1 MSRELFENNKPM
13 RKFLVSAFL
22 MGASMAFA
30 ATPPDTKVT
39 VNFTS
44 SKVETVLAEI
54 QKQSG
59 LSMVYSSAVSA
70 KWPKVTIKATKKAA
84 SNVLDE
90 VMALIGCTYTVKGN
104 IVTIIP
110 QKQSG
115 KMRVVKGV
123 VRDEHGEVLAG
134 VPICIGESRV
144 CTVTDA
150 DGFYTFDIPVE
161 KVMLK
166 FSYVGMKNKYE
177 LIAAG
182 QNAVV
187 RDIMLMPNANLDEV
201 VVTGYQDIKKTRMTG
216 AATKVPAKDLETRY
230 NSNVMENLEGR
241 VAGLSIYG
249 GEMKVRGV
257 SSLYATTNPLLV
269 VDGLP
274 VESSLNDLNPYDIET
289 INVLKDAAA
298 TAIYGARATNGVIV
312 VTTKGAKEKGKLQ
325 IDFAANL
332 TVTEKKNLDY
342 ADNHLMNATQ
352 QVAAE
357 SKYYDWYFN
366 GGEYSDPVSSAGQVI
381 SQGRPM
387 SPIFYGY
394 YQLAQGKIS
403 QSDLDAQLASL
414 ATNNYAKEYSDK
426 VLRQQVMQQY
436 NLSLRSMSDKSSQ
449 SVVVNFRHDN
459 SGIKNAF
466 ERRFNATYKGMF
478 HVTKWLTANVGLNAI
493 LDNSRATGSQYIDPF
508 YVPAYSTLY
517 DADGNTSYL
526 MPLKMQGTGNM
537 YAPDEQNTHLR
548 TMKYN
553 PMDEIYNDVVNV
565 SRQNLR
571 MNLDLNFKIWDGLTA
586 QAQFVYET
594 DRNNRRQY
602 ANADSYEARSLR
614 NAYTM
619 LDGDTYTYLTGEKG
633 GVLNSRIVNGTHW
646 TARGQLNYNKTFS
659 EKHNVSAIAGLE
671 FRETKYT
678 GDQSLQLGYDDQL
691 QSATTSTVDFSS
703 MAKTGYT
710 SNVFCQG
717 SYAAYQF
724 AYQRYLQP
732 GLAPYVENRHRYASG
747 YFNAQYTYDE
757 RYMAFASFRKD
768 YADVYGLDAKF
779 RGKPLWSVGVAWS
792 LGNESFVKENATWL
806 NSLKLRY
813 SYGVTGNIYQGAT
826 SYMTATTGNVNSLTK
841 LPYATVESPANPNLK
856 WEKTTTSNLGIDFAL
871 LNNRLTGSFDYYHKK
886 GTDVFSYKTLE
897 LNKGF
902 STMFVNAADVLNQ
915 GIELALNMQWFA
927 PSTPKSFSWNTALTY
942 AYNKNEVTK
951 VENASKTAADR
962 IRSPFVEGYP
972 SSALWSYRFAGI
984 GEYQGEQGKSLWY
997 DENGEKQGSVERNTP
1012 EVLEYS
1018 GQTDP
1023 KHILGL
1029 TNEWSFYGFRLG
1041 MTLAYYGG
1049 HKMRVLAQEE
1059 NSEYQRQG
1067 IVYGTY
1073 ADYFLNSWTPENAE
1087 STVPGFG
1094 QYGTGS
1100 LGSEATY
1107 SNMAIQDAAFLK
1119 VRNIV
1124 LGYDFT
1130 GEWLRKAHIHRL
1142 GLSFQINNPKAL
1154 WTANSQNIDPET
1166 LSVRTPSSYVFG
1178 LNIGF

>member
-1 MSRELFENNKPM
+1 MGKLLFENKPM

-22 MGASMAFA
+22 MGASVAFA

-70 KWPKVTIKATKKAA
+70 KWPKVTIKANKKTAA
-84 SNVLDE
+84 SVLE
-90 VMALIGCTYTVKGN
+90 QVMSLIDCTYSIKGN
-104 IVTIIP
+104 IVTIVP
-110 QKQSG
+110 QKKSG
-115 KMRVVKGV
+115 KTRTIKGY
-123 VRDEHGEVLAG
+123 VRDEQGEVLAG
-134 VPICIGESRV
+134 VPVCIGEGRV
-144 CTVTDA
+144 CTVTDV
-150 DGFYTFDIPVE
+150 DGLYSFDIPVE
-161 KVMLK
+161 KVTLK

-177 LIAAG
+177 QIPAG
-182 QNAVV
+182 SQLTKHDVV
-187 RDIMLMPNANLDEV
+187 LVPDADLDEV

-216 AATKVPAKDLETRY
+216 AATKVSAKDLETRY
-230 NSNVMENLEGR
+230 NSNIVENLEGR
-241 VAGLSIYG
+241 VAGLSTYG

-289 INVLKDAAA
+289 VNVLKDAAA

-342 ADNHLMNATQ
+342 ADNHLMNAAQ

-366 GGEYSDPVSSAGQVI
+366 GGEYNDPIASAGQAI
-381 SQGRPM
+381 AQGRPM
-387 SPIFYGY
+387 SPVFYGY
-394 YQLAQGKIS
+394 YQLAQGQIS
-403 QSDLDAQLASL
+403 KEALNAQLASL
-414 ATNNYAKEYSDK
+414 ANNDYAKEYSDK

-436 NLSLRSMSDKSSQ
+436 NLSLRSMTDKSSQ

-466 ERRFNATYKGMF
+466 ERRFYATYKGLF
-478 HVTKWLTANVGLNAI
+478 HVTDWLTANVGINAI
-493 LDNSRATGSQYIDPF
+493 LDSNRKTGSEYIDPF
-508 YVPAYSTLY
+508 LVPAYSTLY

-526 MPLKMQGTGNM
+526 MSLGMQGTGNM
-537 YAPDEQNTHLR
+537 YAPDEQNSHLR

-553 PMDEIYNDVVNV
+553 PIDEIYNDVVNTT
-565 SRQNLR
+565 RQNLR
-571 MNLDLNFKIWDGLTA
+571 MNLDLNAKIWDGLSA

-594 DRNNRRQY
+594 DRNTRRQY
-602 ANADSYEARSLR
+602 ANSDSYEARSLR

-619 LDGDTYTYLTGEKG
+619 LNGSDYTYLTGEKG
-633 GVLNSRIVNGTHW
+633 GVLNSLTVNGNHW
-646 TARGQLNYNKTFS
+646 TARGQLNYNKTFA
-659 EKHNVSAIAGLE
+659 EKHNVTAIAGLE

-678 GDQSLQLGYDDQL
+678 GDQGLQLGYDDQL
-691 QSATTSTVDFSS
+691 QSSTTATVDFSS

-710 SNVFCQG
+710 SNVLYQG
-717 SYAAYQF
+717 QYSAYQF

-732 GLAPYVENRHRYASG
+732 GLTPYVENRHRYASG

-779 RGKPLWSVGVAWS
+779 RGKPLWSAGVAWS
-792 LGNESFVKENATWL
+792 LGNEKFMKESAPWL

-826 SYMTATTGNVNSLTK
+826 SYMTATTGNINSLTK

-856 WEKTTTSNLGIDFAL
+856 WEKTTTSNVGVDFAMFD
-871 LNNRLTGSFDYYHKK
+871 NRLSGSFDYYHKK
-886 GTDVFSYKTLE
+886 GSDVFSYKTME

-902 STMFVNAADVLNQ
+902 ATMFVNAADVLNQ
-915 GIELALNMQWFA
+915 GVELTLNMQWFV
-927 PSTPKSFSWNTALTY
+927 PSTPKSFAWNTTLTY
-942 AYNKNEVTK
+942 AYNKNEVTN
-951 VENASKTAADR
+951 VENASKTARDL
-962 IRSPFVEGYP
+962 INNPFVKGYP

-984 GEYQGEQGKSLWY
+984 GEYNGEQGKSLWY
-997 DENGEKQGSVERNTP
+997 DENGDKQGTVERNTP
-1012 EVLEYS
+1012 DVLEYS

-1029 TNEWSFYGFRLG
+1029 SNEWHYYGFRLG
-1041 MTLAYYGG
+1041 LDLVYYGG
-1049 HKMRVLAQEE
+1049 HKMRVLPHLE

-1067 IVYGTY
+1067 LAYGTY
-1073 ADYFLNSWTPENAE
+1073 ADYFLNSWTPDNAE
-1087 STVPGFG
+1087 STIPGFG

-1107 SNMAIQDAAFLK
+1107 SNEAIHDASFIK
-1119 VRNIV
+1119 IRNIV
-1124 LGYDFT
+1124 FGYDFT
-1130 GEWLRKAHIHRL
+1130 GTWLRKAHINRL
-1142 GLSFQINNPKAL
+1142 GLSFQVNNPKAL
-1154 WTANSQNIDPET
+1154 WTANDEHIDPET
-1166 LSVRTPSSYVFG
+1166 LSVRVPTSYVFG
-1178 LNIGF
+1178 LNVSF